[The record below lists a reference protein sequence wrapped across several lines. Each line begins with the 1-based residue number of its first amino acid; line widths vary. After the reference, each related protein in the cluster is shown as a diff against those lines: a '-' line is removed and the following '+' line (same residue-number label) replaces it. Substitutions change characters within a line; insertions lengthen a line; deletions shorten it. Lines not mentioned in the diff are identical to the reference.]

1 MRRST
6 IRNLTAATAAWLLLT
21 GAAASARTPTP
32 PPTAS
37 RLAPPPSVHAKNIS
51 NHKLDET
58 AAAIQKVMQVRRI
71 YQKRLGTA
79 STANRKRI
87 LDEGNRAVKK
97 AVTDQGLSVAEYNS
111 IVRRAQTDHA
121 LRQKLLNRLKTKPG
135 NAPKK

>member
-6 IRNLTAATAAWLLLT
+6 IRNLTVATAAWLLLT

-37 RLAPPPSVHAKNIS
+37 RLAPPPSVHARKIS

-58 AAAIQKVMQVRRI
+58 AAAIQRVMHVRRI
-71 YQKRLGTA
+71 YRKRLAKA
-79 STANRKRI
+79 SAANRKRI
-87 LDEGNRAVKK
+87 RDQGSRAVKK

-111 IVRRAQTDHA
+111 IVRRAQRDHV
-121 LRQKLLNRLKTKPG
+121 LRQKLLSRLKPTPRS
-135 NAPKK
+135 APKK

>member
-37 RLAPPPSVHAKNIS
+37 RLAPPPSVHAKKIS

-87 LDEGNRAVKK
+87 LGEGNRAVKK